1 MSSLSRFKFSY
12 FDLWSHNLYFDL
24 WHRAQF
30 RFLNQLNMQKHL
42 FTFLLILFISA
53 QSFAQSFNASAFKS
67 GMKLF
72 DDGDYRK
79 AIPYLLESV
88 QSDPESSNN
97 KAIDANFFLGVCY
110 LKVGEGGNGL
120 PYMQKVYELDKDFYP
135 EIEYMMGQCAEDALK
150 FDEALKY
157 YDNFL
162 KMDGIKKE
170 TAIVDEV
177 TKHINEC
184 KVAKK
189 LIANPVKA
197 KIENI
202 GPIINGAFPDYTPV
216 ITADES
222 IMIFTSRRE
231 GNVGKNTSSYLDQE
245 EEFPM
250 EDVYQSNK
258 FNDKWSEPVNLLS
271 PVNTADH
278 DAAIALSPDGN
289 QLFIYKDVQKGDI
302 YLSKRKG
309 LEWSVPVS
317 LGDKI
322 NLPKASEQ
330 SCSITSDGKILYFSS
345 DRPGGYGGLDIWKS
359 QMIKGQW
366 SDPQN
371 MGPKI
376 NSKEDDDSPFIHPDG
391 ITLYYSTKGKQS
403 MGGYDIVRTT
413 LEKGGWSEP
422 ENLGYPINSVQND
435 IYFVLSADNQHGYYA
450 SYKEGGYGKHDI
462 YMISMPQAEDIKQIA
477 GAKANTNVTGN
488 LPGGGADKNLAPV
501 ALTKTKSRVTLLKG
515 VIKDALTKLPIEAT
529 IALTNIKTGQKIS
542 EVNSNSATGAYLII
556 LPAGKNYGITVT
568 KLGYLF
574 HSENFD
580 ISDTAEFQEVIR
592 NVDLNKAQ
600 VGAKIVL
607 RNIFFDFDKA
617 TLRPESNVEIE
628 RLRKVLVEYPTMKIE
643 LSGHTDNKGS
653 SDYNKKLSQ
662 SRAKAVLDYL
672 VKKGVSPD
680 RMTAA
685 GYGFDRPMAPNDSD
699 AGRQL
704 NRRTEFEIK
713 AF

>member
-1 MSSLSRFKFSY
+1 MISFILLVHRFGCSSPYLSKYS
-12 FDLWSHNLYFDL
+12 
-24 WHRAQF
+24 
-30 RFLNQLNMQKHL
+30 MQKQ
-42 FTFLLILFISA
+42 FLTLIILCQLSI
-53 QSFAQSFNASAFKS
+53 QVIAQSFNASAHKT
-67 GMKLF
+67 GMKQF
-72 DDGDYRK
+72 DDGEYRK
-79 AIPYLLESV
+79 AIPYLLEAV
-88 QSDPESSNN
+88 QSDPEANSS
-97 KAIDANFFLGVCY
+97 KAIESNFFLGLSY

-120 PYMQKVYELDKDFYP
+120 PYMQKVYELDKEFYP

-150 FDEALKY
+150 FDLALKY
-157 YDNFL
+157 YGNFMSL
-162 KMDGIKKE
+162 QGVKQDPTI
-170 TAIVDEV
+170 ADEV
-177 TKHINEC
+177 AKHINEC
-184 KVAKK
+184 KAAKK

-202 GPIINGAFPDYTPV
+202 GPIVTGTFPDYTPV

-250 EDVYQSNK
+250 EDIYQSTK
-258 FNDKWSEPVNLLS
+258 INDKWSEPMNLGTT
-271 PVNTADH
+271 VNTEDH

-302 YLSKRKG
+302 YLSQKKG
-309 LEWSVPVS
+309 LDWSKPES

-322 NLPKASEQ
+322 NLEKSSEQ
-330 SCSITSDGKILYFSS
+330 SCSVTSEGKTLYFSS

-359 QMIKGQW
+359 QKIKNEW
-366 SDPQN
+366 SEPQN
-371 MGPKI
+371 MGPKL
-376 NSKEDDDSPFIHPDG
+376 NSKEDEDSPFIHPDG
-391 ITLYYSTKGKQS
+391 VTLYYSTKGKNT

-462 YMISMPQAEDIKQIA
+462 YMISMPQAEDVKAIEV
-477 GAKANTNVTGN
+477 AKANTKVAGVGAAGDGQKNIVPVT
-488 LPGGGADKNLAPV
+488 
-501 ALTKTKSRVTLLKG
+501 LTKTKSRVTLLKG
-515 VIKDALTKLPIEAT
+515 VIKDAVTKQPMDAN
-529 IALTNIKTGQKIS
+529 IALLNNKTGQKIS

-556 LPAGKNYGITVT
+556 LPAGKNYAITVT
-568 KLGYLF
+568 KPGYLF

-580 ISDTAEFQEVIR
+580 ISDTAEYQEIVK
-592 NVDLNKAQ
+592 NVELNKAT

-617 TLRPESNVEIE
+617 TLRPESNIEIE
-628 RLRKVLVEYPTMKIE
+628 RLRKVLLEYPTMKIE

-653 SDYNKKLSQ
+653 SEYNKKLSE
-662 SRAKAVLDYL
+662 SRAKSVLDYL
-672 VKKGVSPD
+672 VKKGISPD
-680 RMTAA
+680 RMTAV
-685 GYGFDRPMAPNDSD
+685 GYGFDRPMAPNETD